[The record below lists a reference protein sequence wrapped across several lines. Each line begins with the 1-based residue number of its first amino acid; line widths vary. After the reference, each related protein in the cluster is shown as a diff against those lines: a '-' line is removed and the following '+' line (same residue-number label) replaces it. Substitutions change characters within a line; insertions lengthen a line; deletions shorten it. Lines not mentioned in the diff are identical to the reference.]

1 MGWFKKPLGISSNL
15 EVRKKNKN
23 IKIAS
28 TQFGVSCSCFSFFW
42 GRKMEKITMIYS
54 DLQYS
59 TSQLAVEWNLGKS
72 QGPTNKMAGVA
83 VERNPWPRPCSTT
96 SRGWISQVVRWKK
109 GIIFSF
115 QKWNE
120 MMIWRQSMWW
130 ININYRNDMI
140 GLEIDFF
147 CDVLGKL
154 IKQTLLDTINWRTFP
169 STSGGW
175 NGAISAVPTTSVLN
189 HAVFGVGCKV
199 ANGVVIRR
207 RKVFPCHHAE
217 PSVSTPAGKSRGSD
231 LSLNCRFLSLWWAFW
246 WLK

>member
-1 MGWFKKPLGISSNL
+1 MGWFKKTRKISAIWKW
-15 EVRKKNKN
+15 ERKKKL
-23 IKIAS
+23 KIAS
-28 TQFGVSCSCFSFFW
+28 TQFGVNCSCFSFCW
-42 GRKMEKITMIYS
+42 GRKMEKTPRFFPVIYS
-54 DLQYS
+54 TQLHN
-59 TSQLAVEWNLGKS
+59 SQWNEISLS

-96 SRGWISQVVRWKK
+96 SRGSISQW
-109 GIIFSF
+109 S

-140 GLEIDFF
+140 RLEIVFFF

-169 STSGGW
+169 STSSGW
-175 NGAISAVPTTSVLN
+175 NGGISAVPTTSVLN

-217 PSVSTPAGKSRGSD
+217 PSVSTLAGKSRGSD

>member
-42 GRKMEKITMIYS
+42 GRKMENITMIYS

-130 ININYRNDMI
+130 INMNYRNDMI
-140 GLEIDFF
+140 SLEMDFFF

-154 IKQTLLDTINWRTFP
+154 IKQTLLDTTKL
-169 STSGGW
+169 TY
-175 NGAISAVPTTSVLN
+175 ISFNFRWVERRHQRSPN
-189 HAVFGVGCKV
+189 HIRPEPRRFWSWLQGCEWGS
-199 ANGVVIRR
+199 N
-207 RKVFPCHHAE
+207 
-217 PSVSTPAGKSRGSD
+217 PAT
-231 LSLNCRFLSLWWAFW
+231 
-246 WLK
+246 

>member
-1 MGWFKKPLGISSNL
+1 MAVQNGVVQKNPKIFSNL

-140 GLEIDFF
+140 SLEIDFF
-147 CDVLGKL
+147 LWCFRQINKTNIARYYKL
-154 IKQTLLDTINWRTFP
+154 TYISFNFRWVEWRHQRSP
-169 STSGGW
+169 
-175 NGAISAVPTTSVLN
+175 N
-189 HAVFGVGCKV
+189 HIRPEPRRFWSWLQGCEWGS
-199 ANGVVIRR
+199 N
-207 RKVFPCHHAE
+207 
-217 PSVSTPAGKSRGSD
+217 PAT
-231 LSLNCRFLSLWWAFW
+231 
-246 WLK
+246 